1 MPEGFDLVVVVHRDL
16 SGADPTTFRTIVG
29 GLFRR
34 AGLLQDLPSHD
45 GSTAATPDG

>member
-29 GLFRR
+29 DLFRR
-34 AGLLQDLPSHD
+34 AGLLKDLPSHD
-45 GSTAATPDG
+45 GSIAATPHG